1 MNEEENLKIRI
12 PSPKNNHKDIEI
24 IEEEKSKTKKMN
36 WFCYVFCFYCF
47 DDNDYYE

>member
-12 PSPKNNHKDIEI
+12 PSPKINTINI
-24 IEEEKSKTKKMN
+24 EEKSKTKKMN